1 MCWGR
6 QAECACV
13 RVSGVWL
20 RVPDA
25 GPPWS
30 DPLPSLPHLPPQLLY
45 FKGGPWPWRVGGAW
59 FPRQFSLSHHS
70 SFSPRASVHARMR
83 TQRGRSLPTPV
94 PLAFPPITSRLPP
107 PPPLAA
113 QARHFRGGPGGGDG
127 RRGRPT
133 LDPSNS
139 VTTSLLGG
147 NVLALCSL
155 SPARPLSPRTL
166 ASSQPE
172 CVCGGQSAPP
182 AKAQAP

>member
-45 FKGGPWPWRVGGAW
+45 FKGGPWPWWVGGAW
-59 FPRQFSLSHHS
+59 FPRQSFLSHHS
-70 SFSPRASVHARMR
+70 SFSPRASVRMR

-94 PLAFPPITSRLPP
+94 PLTFPPITSLSAPCLWLPRQGI
-107 PPPLAA
+107 LGEVLV
-113 QARHFRGGPGGGDG
+113 GGTGGGVAPHWTL
-127 RRGRPT
+127 PT
-133 LDPSNS
+133 ASPPAC
-139 VTTSLLGG
+139 LGG
-147 NVLALCSL
+147 MSWHSVLS
-155 SPARPLSPRTL
+155 ARPAPCPPRTL

-172 CVCGGQSAPP
+172 CVCGGESAPP